1 MLKTETRTKARS
13 SQTSQYDDLRAKTR
27 SRCRPMLQYNIAHPT
42 VPCRCGASTS
52 PPPTSPTPW
61 GCPPPSGRGSTL
73 DRSAGVR
80 FVFLSLEI
88 VFLQVLVFLL
98 TITPVDKRKN
108 DKITAVL
115 AKEIK
120 LKHRAPVIDIEVTTG
135 HLSLVPPLPPCHDP
149 PPVQVHDAG
158 GLPVSGCQP
167 SYPAPHRYRQDYQ
180 MDTAIF

>member
-1 MLKTETRTKARS
+1 
-13 SQTSQYDDLRAKTR
+13 
-27 SRCRPMLQYNIAHPT
+27 
-42 VPCRCGASTS
+42 
-52 PPPTSPTPW
+52 
-61 GCPPPSGRGSTL
+61 
-73 DRSAGVR
+73 VR

-115 AKEIK
+115 AKEIQ

-135 HLSLVPPLPPCHDP
+135 LLSLVPFLPPRFPYSLPRSPSCAGARCWGF
-149 PPVQVHDAG
+149 AG
-158 GLPVSGCQP
+158 GQP
-167 SYPAPHRYRQDYQ
+167 SYLAPHRYRQDYQ